1 MSYTLDELITLT
13 WDEDDILESDAINDI
28 LNIK

>member
-13 WDEDDILESDAINDI
+13 WDNGTITDIEVINDI